1 LKVVLEQHPAVP
13 SSYTLQSSR
22 LSSEAPPPSPPD
34 YLHTKNKKMSL
45 VVQLD
50 STIENELAIVRT
62 AERQQRQH
70 YVRQLR
76 SVLQQS

>member
-1 LKVVLEQHPAVP
+1 MKVVLEQHPAVP

-50 STIENELAIVRT
+50 STIEIELAIVRT

>member
-50 STIENELAIVRT
+50 STIDNELAIVRT

>member
-1 LKVVLEQHPAVP
+1 
-13 SSYTLQSSR
+13 
-22 LSSEAPPPSPPD
+22 
-34 YLHTKNKKMSL
+34 MSL

-50 STIENELAIVRT
+50 STIEIELAIVRT

>member
-1 LKVVLEQHPAVP
+1 MKVALEQHPAVP

-22 LSSEAPPPSPPD
+22 LSSKAPPPSPPD
-34 YLHTKNKKMSL
+34 YLHTKKKKMSL
-45 VVQLD
+45 VVQLA
-50 STIENELAIVRT
+50 STIENDLAIVRT

-76 SVLQQS
+76 SLLQQS

>member
-1 LKVVLEQHPAVP
+1 MKVVLEQHPAVP

>member
-1 LKVVLEQHPAVP
+1 MKVVLEQHPAVP

-34 YLHTKNKKMSL
+34 YLYTKKKKMSL
-45 VVQLD
+45 VVQLA
-50 STIENELAIVRT
+50 STIEKDLAIVRT
-62 AERQQRQH
+62 AERQQLQH

-76 SVLQQS
+76 SLLQQS